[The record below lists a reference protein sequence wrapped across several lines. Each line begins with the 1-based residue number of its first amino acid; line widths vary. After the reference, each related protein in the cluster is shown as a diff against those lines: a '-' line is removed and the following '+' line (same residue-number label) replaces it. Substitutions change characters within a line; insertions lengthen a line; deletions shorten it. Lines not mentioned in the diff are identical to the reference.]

1 MQGATQDTGYKAF
14 FENFSESVFQIFYTF
29 LVWVRSSAGRASGF
43 QHDGQLYVPNSRG
56 RHMFHE

>member
-29 LVWVRSSAGRASGF
+29 LVWVRSSAGE
-43 QHDGQLYVPNSRG
+43 SRIVG
-56 RHMFHE
+56 PEKECLTHT